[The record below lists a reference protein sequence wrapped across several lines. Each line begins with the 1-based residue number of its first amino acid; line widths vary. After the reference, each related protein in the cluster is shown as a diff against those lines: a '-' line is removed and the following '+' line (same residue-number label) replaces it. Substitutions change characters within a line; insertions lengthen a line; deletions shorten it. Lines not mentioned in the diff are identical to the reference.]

1 MCRAFHLSSA
11 CPNFGL
17 RTVHVPAAM
26 NLWRD
31 DAGGFKAEWSTMQ
44 RQRLMRL
51 SRTHDTVAVRL
62 SFSDGRSRHVPGFAV
77 WIIRRCLS
85 MRGGNAL
92 LRLPLAEDDGDFMYT
107 LMEEVD

>member
-1 MCRAFHLSSA
+1 
-11 CPNFGL
+11 
-17 RTVHVPAAM
+17 M

-31 DAGGFKAEWSTMQ
+31 DAGGFRAEWSTME
-44 RQRLMRL
+44 RQRLQLLRL
-51 SRTHDTVAVRL
+51 SRMHDSVAVRL
-62 SFSDGRSRHVPGFAV
+62 SFSDGRSRHVPGFAA
-77 WIIRRCLS
+77 WIRRRCLS